1 MSWQRTYILSAL
13 LVAVV
18 LMAFSLISK
27 QGNQLYP
34 MPELSGFPPLPETHN
49 PPTLKGVTLGRY
61 LFYDPI
67 LSRDSSMSCGS
78 CHRQEAAF
86 SDASKRFSQG
96 IDGQLQVRNTPALF
110 NLAWYEALFWDGRSA
125 SLEEQVFVPVSAH
138 NEMDLQWIL
147 AERRIATSPF
157 YRELFQEAF
166 GEVPIDSVL
175 IAKAIAQFERTL
187 ISANSKY
194 DRVLRG
200 EEYFTEDEYEG
211 FILVNEQDQGN
222 CLQCHPTDGHALA
235 TTGGFSDNGIQ
246 PARSPGDYS
255 DPGRGVVTGDSLDA
269 GKFKIPSL
277 RNLAFTAPYMHDG
290 SLNTLEEVLEFYSA
304 KVHNSYNLDPKM
316 GPTRHHGV
324 KLTDK
329 QKQQVLAFLATLN
342 DSVFVADPR
351 FSNPFE

>member
-1 MSWQRTYILSAL
+1 
-13 LVAVV
+13 
-18 LMAFSLISK
+18 
-27 QGNQLYP
+27 
-34 MPELSGFPPLPETHN
+34 MPELTGFPPLPQTDN
-49 PPTLKGVTLGRY
+49 PPTVKGVTLGRY

-86 SDASKRFSQG
+86 SDASVRFSRG
-96 IDGQLQVRNTPALF
+96 IDDQRQSRNTPALF
-110 NLAWYEALFWDGRSA
+110 NLSWYEDLFWDGRSG
-125 SLEEQVFVPVSAH
+125 SLEDQVFVPVRAH
-138 NEMDLQWIL
+138 NEMNLQWKL
-147 AERRIATSPF
+147 AENRIARSEF
-157 YRELFQEAF
+157 YRGLFRDAF
-166 GEVPIDSVL
+166 GEMAIDSNL
-175 IAKAIAQFERTL
+175 IARAIAQFERTL

-200 EEYFTEDEYEG
+200 EEYFTPDEYQG

-246 PARSPGDYS
+246 PALTPGDYA
-255 DPGRGVVTGDSLDA
+255 DQGRGAVTDDPRDA
-269 GKFKIPSL
+269 GKFRIPSL

-290 SLNTLEEVLEFYSA
+290 RLATLEDVLEFYSHD
-304 KVHNSYNLDPKM
+304 VQDSYNLDSKM

-324 KLTDK
+324 QLTDE

-342 DSVFVADPR
+342 DTSFTTNPG
-351 FSNPFE
+351 FSNPFH